1 MDIFKLQAL
10 KFYLEKLEKEYCHEL
25 STKDIEIYGDYYH
38 QKLREVKQRLW
49 YINQTLDNLK
59 KLESDRTHLSKCLSL
74 DSSLGH
80 PIKDESNL

>member
-10 KFYLEKLEKEYCHEL
+10 KSYLEKLEKEYYHEL

-38 QKLREVKQRLW
+38 QKVREVRRRLW

-59 KLESDRTHLSKCLSL
+59 KLESDRSHLSKCFSQ
-74 DSSLGH
+74 S
-80 PIKDESNL
+80 